1 MQNSTKIKFAV
12 IGYGHIGKR
21 HCAEIEQNKTCE
33 LIAVI
38 DSDENVLSTVKANY
52 TKVKLF
58 SSLEAF
64 FEDGIYADVINIC
77 TPNGLHFPQAQ
88 DCLLANKHILVE
100 KPLALRKSHCNE
112 LVKIANQKEK
122 KIFCVLQNR
131 YSPPAQLLK
140 NLIENQSLGK
150 IGWVEINCY
159 WNRDERYYKPGSWRG
174 TKELDGGPLY
184 TQFSHFVDILY
195 WLFGELDIQN
205 ALFDNFNHPKI
216 PHFEDTG
223 TFSFRIKSGGAG
235 VFSYSTML
243 WDKNMESTI
252 TIIGDKG
259 TVKIGGQYMD
269 KIEYFH
275 VENMEKPDL
284 AQSNPPNSY
293 GNYQGSAANH
303 SFVIVNIVRELN
315 GEKSTIAYA
324 EDAAASVEIIE
335 HVYKLRQSIFR

>member
-1 MQNSTKIKFAV
+1 MAQQKKIRFAV
-12 IGYGHIGKR
+12 IGFGHIGAR
-21 HCAEIEQNKTCE
+21 HAEEISSNTFAE
-33 LIAVI
+33 LVAIADI
-38 DSDENVLSTVKANY
+38 DPRRLKVASDIYSAVRTY
-52 TKVKLF
+52 
-58 SSLEAF
+58 SSLQELLDQ
-64 FEDGIYADVINIC
+64 ESDKVDVVNIC
-77 TPNGLHFPQAQ
+77 TPNGLHFSQAQ
-88 DCLLANKHILVE
+88 DLLLANKHILVE

-112 LVKIANQKEK
+112 LIKIALKKEK

-140 NLIENQSLGK
+140 SLVDNQNLGK
-150 IGWVEINCY
+150 IGWVEINCF
-159 WNRDERYYKPGSWRG
+159 WNRDERYYTPGSWRG

-195 WLFGELDIQN
+195 WLFGGLEIQN
-205 ALFDNFNHPKI
+205 ALFDNFNHPNI

-223 TFSFRIKSGGAG
+223 MFSFKIISGGAG
-235 VFSYSTML
+235 IFSYSTML

-275 VENMEKPDL
+275 VEDIDKPDL

-303 SFVIVNIVRELN
+303 SFVIENIVRELN
-315 GEKSTIAYA
+315 GEKSDIAYA
-324 EDAAASVEIIE
+324 EDATASVEIIE
-335 HVYKLRQSIFR
+335 QVYDLRKMKA

>member
-1 MQNSTKIKFAV
+1 MENQQKIRFAV
-12 IGYGHIGKR
+12 VGFGHIGAR
-21 HCAEIEQNKTCE
+21 HAEEISKNPDAELVAIADNDSTRLKVASDIYPTIKTYE
-33 LIAVI
+33 
-38 DSDENVLSTVKANY
+38 
-52 TKVKLF
+52 
-58 SSLEAF
+58 SLEAF
-64 FEDGIYADVINIC
+64 LEDNIYADVVNIC

-88 DCLLANKHILVE
+88 DSLLAGKHILVE
-100 KPLALRKSHCNE
+100 KPLALRKSHCEE
-112 LVKIANQKEK
+112 LIRIAQQKEK

-140 NLIENQSLGK
+140 SLIENKNLGK

-159 WNRDERYYKPGSWRG
+159 WNRDERYYTPGSWRG
-174 TKELDGGPLY
+174 TKALDGGPLY

-195 WLFGELDIQN
+195 WLFGDLEIKN
-205 ALFDNFNHPKI
+205 ALFDNFNHPRI

-223 TFSFRIKSGGAG
+223 TFSFRINSGGAG

-252 TIIGDKG
+252 TIISDKG

-275 VENMEKPDL
+275 VEGMEKPEL
-284 AQSNPPNSY
+284 TQSNPPNSY

-303 SFVIVNIVRELN
+303 SFVIENIVRELN
-315 GEKSTIAYA
+315 GEKPDIAYA

-335 HVYKLRQSIFR
+335 EVYHLRRSIFR

>member
-1 MQNSTKIKFAV
+1 MEQRKIRFAV
-12 IGYGHIGKR
+12 IGFGHIGAR
-21 HCAEIEQNKTCE
+21 HAEEIAKNPGAELVAIVDVSSERLKVASDIYPSVKTY
-33 LIAVI
+33 
-38 DSDENVLSTVKANY
+38 SN
-52 TKVKLF
+52 
-58 SSLEAF
+58 LEVFLA
-64 FEDGIYADVINIC
+64 DNIYADVINIC

-88 DCLLANKHILVE
+88 DVLLADKHVLVE
-100 KPLALRKSHCNE
+100 KPLALRKSHCDE
-112 LVKIANQKEK
+112 LINIATQKEK

-140 NLIENQSLGK
+140 NLVENKSLGN

-159 WNRDERYYKPGSWRG
+159 WNRDERYYTADSWRG

-195 WLFGELDIQN
+195 WLFGGLEIKN
-205 ALFDNFNHPKI
+205 ALFENFNHPKI

-223 TFSFRIKSGGAG
+223 TFSFQIKSGGAG

-275 VENMEKPDL
+275 VEGMEKPNL

-303 SFVIVNIVRELN
+303 SFVIENIVRELN
-315 GEKSTIAYA
+315 GSPSEIAYA
-324 EDAAASVEIIE
+324 EDAAASVAIIE
-335 HVYKLRQSIFR
+335 QVYSLRQSIFG